1 MEHNGKREYFLSLPG
16 IDSAR
21 CDQVNLHP
29 VYLDLLNEP
38 HYQKGVDKFM
48 GHAQTERE
56 QKLEYVEKN
65 WHVFENSDPINM

>member
-1 MEHNGKREYFLSLPG
+1 M
-16 IDSAR
+16 
-21 CDQVNLHP
+21 NLQQ